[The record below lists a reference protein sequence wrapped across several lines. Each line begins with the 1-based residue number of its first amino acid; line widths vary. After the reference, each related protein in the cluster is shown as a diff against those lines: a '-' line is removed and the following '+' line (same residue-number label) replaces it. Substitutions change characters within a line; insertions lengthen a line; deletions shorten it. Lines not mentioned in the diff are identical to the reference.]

1 MQNDGKVMTP
11 REENKSPLQQ
21 AAEDLFNFAIERE
34 DTKWLM
40 ERLPAEAD
48 VKPATVE
55 YELQILKIISVG
67 WSISYFLEE
76 WPEKTP
82 LVETFWEAVR
92 EFSRSLSTTTEMMT
106 GQDIDYFQVLKDRLD
121 SYVQALQQNPEAS
134 NPEAVIGP
142 EFARNCGNE
151 KDLFAVYT
159 GGRMFSG
166 VTGRVRDYLDAA
178 NLQAA
183 AGETSTRH

>member
-1 MQNDGKVMTP
+1 MTP
-11 REENKSPLQQ
+11 PEDKQTPIQQ
-21 AAEDLFNFAIERE
+21 AAEDLFHFAIERE

-40 ERLPAEAD
+40 ARLPAEAA

-67 WSISYFLEE
+67 WSISFYLEE
-76 WPEKTP
+76 WPEKQQ

-106 GQDIDYFQVLKDRLD
+106 GQDIDYFQVLKNRLN
-121 SYVQALQQNPEAS
+121 SYLQALRQNPDAS

-142 EFARNCGNE
+142 EFARHCGNE
-151 KDLFAVYT
+151 GDLFAVYT

-166 VTGRVRDYLDAA
+166 VTGRVRDYLNAA
-178 NLQAA
+178 NLQADVGA
-183 AGETSTRH
+183 ASTRH

>member
-1 MQNDGKVMTP
+1 MAP
-11 REENKSPLQQ
+11 PEEKQPPIQQ
-21 AAEDLFNFAIERE
+21 AAEDLFNFAIERD

-40 ERLPAEAD
+40 ARLPAEAD
-48 VKPATVE
+48 VKPTTVE

-67 WSISYFLEE
+67 WSISFFLEE
-76 WPEKTP
+76 WPEKKQ
-82 LVETFWEAVR
+82 LVEFFWEALR
-92 EFSRSLSTTTEMMT
+92 EFSQSLSSTTEMMT

-121 SYVQALQQNPEAS
+121 SYVQALQENPDAS

-142 EFARNCGNE
+142 EFARHCGNE

-166 VTGRVRDYLDAA
+166 VTGRVKEYLEAA

-183 AGETSTRH
+183 GADTSTHH

>member
-1 MQNDGKVMTP
+1 MKETQ
-11 REENKSPLQQ
+11 SPLQQ

-48 VKPATVE
+48 VKPTTVE

-76 WPEKTP
+76 WPEKQQ
-82 LVETFWEAVR
+82 LVGTYWEAVR

-121 SYVQALQQNPEAS
+121 GYVQALQQSPDTS

-151 KDLFAVYT
+151 NDLLAVYT

-166 VTGRVRDYLDAA
+166 VTGRVREYLDAA
-178 NLQAA
+178 NLHGVDGA
-183 AGETSTRH
+183 TPTRH